1 MFNFINF
8 NLFLFIISTLVFAIV
23 FDIII
28 GELPSK
34 IHPVVIIGKIID
46 FFTGS
51 FIKIRNNFSGLLLFL
66 STTIVSTVILFILF
80 SIINVNFYL
89 MFIVY
94 GLILSSTFSI
104 KILLSSANDISNDLK
119 EGIEKARKSVSY
131 LVSRNTNEL
140 SEKLIVS
147 ATIESLTENITDS
160 YISPIFY
167 FTIISAIALLFA
179 NNINTFLLIF
189 IILWIPFLFRIS
201 NTLDA
206 MVGYENE
213 KLKYIGYFPAKIDDI
228 LNYIPARIAG
238 FLVVVSAFILKLN
251 WKNSYKIM
259 LRDARNCPSPN
270 SGFTMASTAGALNIQ
285 LVKKDIYILGD
296 NTVEIDVLHISKA
309 IKLSKFTILL
319 FTIISFLILILIE
332 LLIWKLL

>member
-8 NLFLFIISTLVFAIV
+8 DLFSFIISTLVFAII

-46 FFTGS
+46 FFTDL
-51 FIKIRNNFSGLLLFL
+51 FIKIRNKISGLLLFL
-66 STTIVSTVILFILF
+66 STTIVSTVILFVLF
-80 SIINVNFYL
+80 SVINLNFYL

-94 GLILSSTFSI
+94 GLLLSSTFSI

-167 FTIISAIALLFA
+167 FTIISAIGLLF
-179 NNINTFLLIF
+179 NDNLNTFILLF

-206 MVGYENE
+206 MVGYENN

-238 FLVVVSAFILKLN
+238 FLVVASAFILKLD
-251 WKNSYKIM
+251 WKNSYRIM
-259 LRDARNCPSPN
+259 LRDARKCPSPN

-296 NTVEIDVLHISKA
+296 NTVEIDVSHISKA

>member
-8 NLFLFIISTLVFAIV
+8 DLFSFIISTLVFAIV

-46 FFTGS
+46 FFTDL
-51 FIKIRNNFSGLLLFL
+51 FIKIRNKISGLLLFL

-131 LVSRNTNEL
+131 LVSRNTNDL

-179 NNINTFLLIF
+179 DNVNTFLLVF

-206 MVGYENE
+206 MVGYEND
-213 KLKYIGYFPAKIDDI
+213 KLKYIGYFSAKVDDI

-238 FLVVVSAFILKLN
+238 FLIVVSAFILKLD

-259 LRDARNCPSPN
+259 LRDARKCPSPN

-285 LVKKDIYILGD
+285 LVKKDTYILGD

-309 IKLSKFTILL
+309 VKLSKFTILL
-319 FTIISFLILILIE
+319 FTFISFLILILIE
-332 LLIWKLL
+332 LLI

>member
-8 NLFLFIISTLVFAIV
+8 DLFSFIISTLVFAII

-46 FFTGS
+46 FFTDL
-51 FIKIRNNFSGLLLFL
+51 FIKIRNKISGLLLFL
-66 STTIVSTVILFILF
+66 STTIVSTVILFVLF
-80 SIINVNFYL
+80 SVINLNFYL

-94 GLILSSTFSI
+94 GLLLSSTFSI

-167 FTIISAIALLFA
+167 FTIISAIGLLF
-179 NNINTFLLIF
+179 NDNLNTFILLF

-206 MVGYENE
+206 MVGYENN

-238 FLVVVSAFILKLN
+238 FLVVASAFILKLD

-259 LRDARNCPSPN
+259 LRDARKCPSPN

-296 NTVEIDVLHISKA
+296 NTVEIDVSHISKA

-332 LLIWKLL
+332 LLI

>member
-8 NLFLFIISTLVFAIV
+8 DLFSFIISTLVFAIV

-28 GELPSK
+28 GELPYK

-46 FFTGS
+46 FFTDL
-51 FIKIRNNFSGLLLFL
+51 FIKIRNKISGLLLFL
-66 STTIVSTVILFILF
+66 STTIVSTVILFVLF
-80 SIINVNFYL
+80 SVINLNFYL

-94 GLILSSTFSI
+94 GLLLSSTFSI

-167 FTIISAIALLFA
+167 FTLISAIALLFA
-179 NNINTFLLIF
+179 DNINTFLLVF

-206 MVGYENE
+206 MVGYEND
-213 KLKYIGYFPAKIDDI
+213 KLKYIGYFPAKVDDI
-228 LNYIPARIAG
+228 LNYIPARISG
-238 FLVVVSAFILKLN
+238 FLVVISAFILKLD

-259 LRDARNCPSPN
+259 LRDARKCPSPN

-285 LVKKDIYILGD
+285 LVKKDTYILGD

-319 FTIISFLILILIE
+319 FTVISFLILILIE
-332 LLIWKLL
+332 LLI

>member
-8 NLFLFIISTLVFAIV
+8 DLFSFIISTLVFAII

-46 FFTGS
+46 FFTDL
-51 FIKIRNNFSGLLLFL
+51 FIKIRNKISGLLLFL
-66 STTIVSTVILFILF
+66 STTIVSTVILFVLF
-80 SIINVNFYL
+80 SVINLNFYL

-94 GLILSSTFSI
+94 GLLLSSTFSI

-131 LVSRNTNEL
+131 LVSRNTNDL

-167 FTIISAIALLFA
+167 FTIISAIGLLFTD
-179 NNINTFLLIF
+179 NLNTFILLF
-189 IILWIPFLFRIS
+189 IILLIPFLFRIS

-206 MVGYENE
+206 MVGYENN
-213 KLKYIGYFPAKIDDI
+213 KLKYIGYVPAKIDDI

-238 FLVVVSAFILKLN
+238 FLVVISAFILKLD

-259 LRDARNCPSPN
+259 LRDARKCPSPN

-285 LVKKDIYILGD
+285 LVKKDTYILGD
-296 NTVEIDVLHISKA
+296 NTVEIDVSHISKA

-332 LLIWKLL
+332 LLI

>member
-8 NLFLFIISTLVFAIV
+8 DLFSFIISTLVFAII

-46 FFTGS
+46 FFTDL
-51 FIKIRNNFSGLLLFL
+51 FIKIRNKISGLLLFS
-66 STTIVSTVILFILF
+66 STTIVSTVILFVLF
-80 SIINVNFYL
+80 SVINLNFYL

-94 GLILSSTFSI
+94 GLLLSSTFSI

-167 FTIISAIALLFA
+167 FTIISAIGLLFTD
-179 NNINTFLLIF
+179 NLNTFILLF
-189 IILWIPFLFRIS
+189 IILLIPFLFRIS

-206 MVGYENE
+206 MVGYENN

-238 FLVVVSAFILKLN
+238 FLVVASAFILKLD

-259 LRDARNCPSPN
+259 LRDARKCPSPN

-296 NTVEIDVLHISKA
+296 NTVEIDVSHISKA

>member
-8 NLFLFIISTLVFAIV
+8 DLFSFIISTLVFAII

-46 FFTGS
+46 FFTDL
-51 FIKIRNNFSGLLLFL
+51 FIKIRNKISGLLLFL
-66 STTIVSTVILFILF
+66 STTIVSTVILFVLF
-80 SIINVNFYL
+80 SVINLNFYL

-94 GLILSSTFSI
+94 GLLLSSTFSI

-167 FTIISAIALLFA
+167 FTIISAIGLLFTD
-179 NNINTFLLIF
+179 NLNTFILLF
-189 IILWIPFLFRIS
+189 IILLIPFLFRIS

-206 MVGYENE
+206 MVGYENN
-213 KLKYIGYFPAKIDDI
+213 KLKYIGYFSAKVDDI

-238 FLVVVSAFILKLN
+238 FLIVVSAFILKLD

-259 LRDARNCPSPN
+259 LRDARKCPSPN

-285 LVKKDIYILGD
+285 LVKKDTYILGD
-296 NTVEIDVLHISKA
+296 NTVEIHVSHISKA
-309 IKLSKFTILL
+309 VKLSKFTILL
-319 FTIISFLILILIE
+319 FTVISFLILILIE
-332 LLIWKLL
+332 LLI

>member
-8 NLFLFIISTLVFAIV
+8 DLFSFIISTLVFAII

-46 FFTGS
+46 FFTDL
-51 FIKIRNNFSGLLLFL
+51 FIKIRNKISGLLLFL
-66 STTIVSTVILFILF
+66 STTIVSTVILFVLF
-80 SIINVNFYL
+80 SVINLNFYL

-94 GLILSSTFSI
+94 GLLLSSTFSI

-131 LVSRNTNEL
+131 LVSRNTNDL

-179 NNINTFLLIF
+179 DNVNTFLLVF

-206 MVGYENE
+206 MVGYEND
-213 KLKYIGYFPAKIDDI
+213 KLKYIGYFSAKVDDI

-238 FLVVVSAFILKLN
+238 FLIVVSAFILKLD

-259 LRDARNCPSPN
+259 LRDARKCPSPN

-285 LVKKDIYILGD
+285 LVKKDTYILGD

-309 IKLSKFTILL
+309 VKLSKFTILL
-319 FTIISFLILILIE
+319 FTFISFLILILIE
-332 LLIWKLL
+332 LLI

>member
-8 NLFLFIISTLVFAIV
+8 DLFSFIISTLVFAII

-46 FFTGS
+46 FFTDL
-51 FIKIRNNFSGLLLFL
+51 FIKIRNKISGLLLFL
-66 STTIVSTVILFILF
+66 STTIVSTVILFVLF
-80 SIINVNFYL
+80 SVINLNFYL

-94 GLILSSTFSI
+94 GLLLSSTFSI

-167 FTIISAIALLFA
+167 FTIISAIGLLFTD
-179 NNINTFLLIF
+179 NLNTFILLF

-206 MVGYENE
+206 MVGYENN

-238 FLVVVSAFILKLN
+238 FLVVASAFILKLD

-259 LRDARNCPSPN
+259 LRDARKCPSPN
-270 SGFTMASTAGALNIQ
+270 SGFTMASTAGALNTQ

-296 NTVEIDVLHISKA
+296 NTVEIDVSHISKA

-332 LLIWKLL
+332 LLI

>member
-8 NLFLFIISTLVFAIV
+8 DLFSFIISTLVFAIV

-46 FFTGS
+46 FFTDL
-51 FIKIRNNFSGLLLFL
+51 FIKIRNKISGLLLFL
-66 STTIVSTVILFILF
+66 STTIVSTVILFVLF
-80 SIINVNFYL
+80 SVINLNFYL

-94 GLILSSTFSI
+94 GLLLSSTFSI

-131 LVSRNTNEL
+131 LVSRNTNDL

-179 NNINTFLLIF
+179 DNVNTFLLVF

-206 MVGYENE
+206 MVGYEND
-213 KLKYIGYFPAKIDDI
+213 KLKYIGYFSAKVDDI

-238 FLVVVSAFILKLN
+238 FLIVVSAFILKLD

-259 LRDARNCPSPN
+259 LRDARKCSSPN

-285 LVKKDIYILGD
+285 LVKKDTYILGD

-309 IKLSKFTILL
+309 VKLSKFTILL
-319 FTIISFLILILIE
+319 FTFISFLILILIE
-332 LLIWKLL
+332 LLI

>member
-8 NLFLFIISTLVFAIV
+8 DLFLFIISTLVFAIV

-46 FFTGS
+46 FFTGL
-51 FIKIRNNFSGLLLFL
+51 FIKIRNKFSGLLLFL
-66 STTIVSTVILFILF
+66 STTIVSTVILFVLF
-80 SIINVNFYL
+80 SVINVNFYL

-94 GLILSSTFSI
+94 GLLLSSTFSI

-167 FTIISAIALLFA
+167 FTIISAIALFFA
-179 NNINTFLLIF
+179 DNINTFLLVF

-206 MVGYENE
+206 MVGYENN

-238 FLVVVSAFILKLN
+238 FLVVASAFILKLD

-259 LRDARNCPSPN
+259 LRDARKCPSPN

-296 NTVEIDVLHISKA
+296 NTVEIDVSHISKA

-332 LLIWKLL
+332 LLI

>member
-8 NLFLFIISTLVFAIV
+8 NLFLFIISALVFAIV
-23 FDIII
+23 FDILI

-46 FFTGS
+46 FFTGL
-51 FIKIRNNFSGLLLFL
+51 FIKIRNKFSGLLLFL
-66 STTIVSTVILFILF
+66 STTIFSTVILFVLF
-80 SIINVNFYL
+80 SVINLNFYL

-94 GLILSSTFSI
+94 GLLLSSTFSI

-167 FTIISAIALLFA
+167 FTIISAIGLLF
-179 NNINTFLLIF
+179 NDNLNTFILLF

-206 MVGYENE
+206 MVGYENN

-238 FLVVVSAFILKLN
+238 FLVVASAFILKLD

-259 LRDARNCPSPN
+259 LRDARKCPSPN

-296 NTVEIDVLHISKA
+296 NTVEIDVSHISKA

>member
-8 NLFLFIISTLVFAIV
+8 DLFSFIISTLVFAIV

-34 IHPVVIIGKIID
+34 IHPVVIIGKIIN
-46 FFTGS
+46 FFTDL
-51 FIKIRNNFSGLLLFL
+51 FIKIRNKISGLLLFL
-66 STTIVSTVILFILF
+66 STTIVSTVILFVLF
-80 SIINVNFYL
+80 SVINLNFYL

-94 GLILSSTFSI
+94 GLLLSSTFSI

-131 LVSRNTNEL
+131 LVSRNTNDL

-179 NNINTFLLIF
+179 DNVNTFLLVF

-206 MVGYENE
+206 MVGYENN
-213 KLKYIGYFPAKIDDI
+213 KLKYIGYFSAKVDDI

-238 FLVVVSAFILKLN
+238 FLIVVSAFILKLD

-259 LRDARNCPSPN
+259 LRDARKCPSPN

-285 LVKKDIYILGD
+285 LVKKDTYILGD

-309 IKLSKFTILL
+309 VKLSKFTILL
-319 FTIISFLILILIE
+319 FTVISFLILILIE
-332 LLIWKLL
+332 LLI

>member
-8 NLFLFIISTLVFAIV
+8 DLFSFIISTLVFAIV

-34 IHPVVIIGKIID
+34 IHPVVIIGKIIN
-46 FFTGS
+46 FFTDL
-51 FIKIRNNFSGLLLFL
+51 FIKIRNKISGLLLFL
-66 STTIVSTVILFILF
+66 STTIVSTVILFVLF
-80 SIINVNFYL
+80 SVINLNFYL

-94 GLILSSTFSI
+94 GLLLSSTFSI

-131 LVSRNTNEL
+131 LVSRNTNDL

-179 NNINTFLLIF
+179 DNVNTFLLVF

-206 MVGYENE
+206 MVGYENN
-213 KLKYIGYFPAKIDDI
+213 KLKYIGYFSAKVDDI

-238 FLVVVSAFILKLN
+238 FLIVVSAFILKLD

-259 LRDARNCPSPN
+259 LRDARKCPSPN
-270 SGFTMASTAGALNIQ
+270 SGFTMASTAGALNIH
-285 LVKKDIYILGD
+285 LVKKDTYILGD

-309 IKLSKFTILL
+309 VKLSKFTILL
-319 FTIISFLILILIE
+319 FTVISFLILILIE
-332 LLIWKLL
+332 LLI

>member
-8 NLFLFIISTLVFAIV
+8 DLFSFIISTLVFAII

-46 FFTGS
+46 FFTDL
-51 FIKIRNNFSGLLLFL
+51 FIKIRNKISGLLLFL
-66 STTIVSTVILFILF
+66 STTIVSTVILFVLF
-80 SIINVNFYL
+80 SVINLNFYL

-94 GLILSSTFSI
+94 GLLLSSTFSI

-119 EGIEKARKSVSY
+119 EGIEKPRKSVSY

-167 FTIISAIALLFA
+167 FTIISAIGLLFTD
-179 NNINTFLLIF
+179 NLNTFILLF
-189 IILWIPFLFRIS
+189 IILLIPFLFRIS

-206 MVGYENE
+206 MVGYENN

-238 FLVVVSAFILKLN
+238 FLVVASAFILKLD
-251 WKNSYKIM
+251 WKNSYRIM
-259 LRDARNCPSPN
+259 LRDARKCPSPN

-296 NTVEIDVLHISKA
+296 NTVEIDVSHISKA

>member
-8 NLFLFIISTLVFAIV
+8 DLFSFIISTLVFAIV

-46 FFTGS
+46 FFTDL
-51 FIKIRNNFSGLLLFL
+51 FIKIRNKISGLLLFL
-66 STTIVSTVILFILF
+66 STTIVSTVILFVLF
-80 SIINVNFYL
+80 SVINLNFYL

-94 GLILSSTFSI
+94 GLLLSSTFSI

-167 FTIISAIALLFA
+167 FTIISAIGLLFTD
-179 NNINTFLLIF
+179 NLNTFILLF
-189 IILWIPFLFRIS
+189 IILLIPFLFRIS

-206 MVGYENE
+206 MVGYENN
-213 KLKYIGYFPAKIDDI
+213 KLKYIGYFPAKVDDI
-228 LNYIPARIAG
+228 LNYIPARISG
-238 FLVVVSAFILKLN
+238 FLVVISAFILKLD

-259 LRDARNCPSPN
+259 LRDARKCPSPN

-285 LVKKDIYILGD
+285 LVKKDTYILGD

-319 FTIISFLILILIE
+319 FTVISFLILILIE
-332 LLIWKLL
+332 LLI

>member
-8 NLFLFIISTLVFAIV
+8 DLFSFIISTLVFAIV

-46 FFTGS
+46 FFTDL
-51 FIKIRNNFSGLLLFL
+51 FIKIRNKISGLLLFL
-66 STTIVSTVILFILF
+66 STTLISTVILFALF
-80 SIINVNFYL
+80 LVVNVNFYL

-94 GLILSSTFSI
+94 GLLFSSTFSI

-167 FTIISAIALLFA
+167 FTIISAIGLLF
-179 NNINTFLLIF
+179 NDNLNTFILLF

-206 MVGYENE
+206 MVGYENN

-228 LNYIPARIAG
+228 LNYIPARISG
-238 FLVVVSAFILKLN
+238 FLVVASAFILKLD

-259 LRDARNCPSPN
+259 LRDARKCPSPN

-296 NTVEIDVLHISKA
+296 NTVEIDVSHISKA

-332 LLIWKLL
+332 LLI

>member
-332 LLIWKLL
+332 LLI

>member
-8 NLFLFIISTLVFAIV
+8 DLFSFIISTLVFAII

-46 FFTGS
+46 FFTDL
-51 FIKIRNNFSGLLLFL
+51 FIKIRNKISGLLLFL
-66 STTIVSTVILFILF
+66 STTIVSTVILFVLF
-80 SIINVNFYL
+80 SVINLNFYL

-94 GLILSSTFSI
+94 GLLLSSTFSI

-167 FTIISAIALLFA
+167 FTIISAIGLLFTD
-179 NNINTFLLIF
+179 NLNTFILLF
-189 IILWIPFLFRIS
+189 IILLIPFLFRIS

-206 MVGYENE
+206 MVGYENN

-238 FLVVVSAFILKLN
+238 FLVVASAFILKLD

-259 LRDARNCPSPN
+259 LRDARKCPSPN

-296 NTVEIDVLHISKA
+296 NTVEIDVSHISKA

-332 LLIWKLL
+332 LLI

>member
-8 NLFLFIISTLVFAIV
+8 DLFSFIISTLVFAII

-46 FFTGS
+46 FFTDL
-51 FIKIRNNFSGLLLFL
+51 FIKIRNKISGLLLFL
-66 STTIVSTVILFILF
+66 STTIVSTVILFVLF
-80 SIINVNFYL
+80 SVINLNFYL

-94 GLILSSTFSI
+94 GLLLSSTFSI

-167 FTIISAIALLFA
+167 FTIISAIGLLFTD
-179 NNINTFLLIF
+179 NLNTFILLF
-189 IILWIPFLFRIS
+189 IILLIPFLFRIS

-206 MVGYENE
+206 MVGYENN
-213 KLKYIGYFPAKIDDI
+213 KLKYIGYFSAKVDDI

-238 FLVVVSAFILKLN
+238 FLIVVSAFILKLD

-259 LRDARNCPSPN
+259 LRDARKCPSPN

-285 LVKKDIYILGD
+285 LVKKDTYILGD
-296 NTVEIDVLHISKA
+296 NTVEIDVSHISKA
-309 IKLSKFTILL
+309 VKLSKFTILL
-319 FTIISFLILILIE
+319 FTVISFLILILIE
-332 LLIWKLL
+332 LLI

>member
-1 MFNFINF
+1 M
-8 NLFLFIISTLVFAIV
+8 
-23 FDIII
+23 
-28 GELPSK
+28 
-34 IHPVVIIGKIID
+34 
-46 FFTGS
+46 
-51 FIKIRNNFSGLLLFL
+51 
-66 STTIVSTVILFILF
+66 
-80 SIINVNFYL
+80 
-89 MFIVY
+89 
-94 GLILSSTFSI
+94 
-104 KILLSSANDISNDLK
+104 LSSANDISNDLK

-167 FTIISAIALLFA
+167 FTIISAIGLLF
-179 NNINTFLLIF
+179 NDNLNTFILLF

-206 MVGYENE
+206 MVGYENN

-238 FLVVVSAFILKLN
+238 FLVVASAFILKLD

-259 LRDARNCPSPN
+259 LRDARKCPSPN

-296 NTVEIDVLHISKA
+296 NTVEIDVSHISKA

-332 LLIWKLL
+332 LLI